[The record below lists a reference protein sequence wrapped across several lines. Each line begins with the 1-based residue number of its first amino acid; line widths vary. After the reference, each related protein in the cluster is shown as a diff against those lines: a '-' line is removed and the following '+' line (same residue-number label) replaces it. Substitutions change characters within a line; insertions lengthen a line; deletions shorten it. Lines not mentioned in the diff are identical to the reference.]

1 MNQPQ
6 PIRGADK
13 NRRGIKTTVIFLC
26 IVIFLIVGSFVYTMI
41 KPRPL
46 SDAALRANNAY
57 MFEQPRDLGEFA
69 LVDDE
74 NQPFTIASLQ
84 HKWTLLF
91 FGYTYCPDICPT
103 TMASLSQFY
112 SKLEPEYAKDTQI
125 VMVSVDPA
133 RDTPEK
139 LRQYV
144 RYFNPQFRGVTG
156 EFLALQQFATS
167 LNIPFRKVPNGGDN
181 YQIDHSGSIAII
193 NPNGHYVGFFKA
205 PHGVEKLV
213 QNYPSIRVTHE

>member
-1 MNQPQ
+1 
-6 PIRGADK
+6 
-13 NRRGIKTTVIFLC
+13 
-26 IVIFLIVGSFVYTMI
+26 
-41 KPRPL
+41 
-46 SDAALRANNAY
+46 
-57 MFEQPRDLGEFA
+57 
-69 LVDDE
+69 
-74 NQPFTIASLQ
+74 
-84 HKWTLLF
+84 
-91 FGYTYCPDICPT
+91 
-103 TMASLSQFY
+103 MASLSQFY
-112 SKLEPEYAKDTQI
+112 SKLEPEYAKSTQI
-125 VMVSVDPA
+125 VMASVDPA

-181 YQIDHSGSIAII
+181 YQIDHSGSIAVI

-213 QNYPSIRVTHE
+213 QNYQSIRVTHE